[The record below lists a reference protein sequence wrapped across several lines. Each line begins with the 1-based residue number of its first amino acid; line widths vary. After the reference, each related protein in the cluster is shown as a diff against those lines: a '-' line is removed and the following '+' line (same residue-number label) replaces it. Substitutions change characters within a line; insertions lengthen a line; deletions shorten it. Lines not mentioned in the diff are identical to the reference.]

1 MHTNTLL
8 RWLTHRYSILICL
21 TLLAFGLRMYRLDYR
36 DYWDDEI
43 ISTFAARPDALT
55 ILTSISD
62 YSVHPPFYYLSLH
75 FWMQLFADDLF
86 TIRVFSVLT
95 STLCVPLIYR
105 LGQQLANSKV
115 GLMAAALLAISPF
128 QIFHSQQARMY
139 PMLTLLV
146 LLTTLTLLS
155 AWQRGGVWRWSWLAL
170 LVAAGMYTHVYYPL
184 SLLALNLWVLILTLQ
199 ARQLDYRRWVPLVS
213 AQAVG
218 VLLFVPFLPQL
229 FGTVSAVADWFWIRP
244 SLLDS
249 IFFPIMISN
258 GSGLIIFRE
267 TVPRWLML
275 SVLLPAVAAFIL
287 AHAYLIHMWRSSRS
301 IAPHWLLILLL
312 LWTPPI
318 VAGIISLTVRPILLE
333 RSLIAITIPI
343 YLLFTWSFLATRHIR
358 IAQLTAMAFLC
369 SIGLSFSQIYPA
381 APQENSLR
389 QAIDTIVVQQQPGD
403 AIAFADWQSFDTAML
418 DHPELEHVYMLPSSA
433 EDVAGFAS
441 SDYWE
446 DRLEYMD
453 VLDPEHV
460 QPIEE
465 LANDYERVWVIL
477 TPYNPALDYQLEH
490 TLDWLDEHGEQLEQ
504 IEGGRSVTWLYDLT
518 P

>member
-1 MHTNTLL
+1 MQTNIFL
-8 RWLTHRYSILICL
+8 RWLTHRYTMLIVL

-75 FWMQLFADDLF
+75 FWIGLFNDDLL

-105 LGQQLANSKV
+105 LGQQLADNKV
-115 GLMAAALLAISPF
+115 GLLAAALFAISPF

-155 AWQRGGVWRWSWLAL
+155 AWQRGGAWRWSGLAL
-170 LVAAGMYTHVYYPL
+170 LVAAGLYTHVYYPL
-184 SLLALNLWVLILTLQ
+184 SLLALNLWVVLLSIQ
-199 ARQLDYRRWVPLVS
+199 ARQLDYRRWGPLLT
-213 AQAVG
+213 AQMLG

-229 FGTVSAVADWFWIRP
+229 LGTVSGVVDWFWIRP
-244 SLLDS
+244 SPLTS
-249 IFFPIMISN
+249 ILFPIVISN
-258 GSGLIIFRE
+258 GAGLIIFRE
-267 TVPRWLML
+267 AVPAWLML
-275 SVLLPAVAAFIL
+275 SLLLPAVCAFIL
-287 AHAYLIHMWRSSRS
+287 AHVYFIRAWRSSGS
-301 IAPHWLLILLL
+301 VEPHWLLILLL
-312 LWTPPI
+312 LWTPPLA
-318 VAGIISLTVRPILLE
+318 AGIISWVVRPILLE

-343 YLLFTWSFLATRHIR
+343 YLLFTWSLLATRHLR
-358 IAQLTAMAFLC
+358 ITQLTAIAFLC
-369 SIGLSFSQIYPA
+369 SLGLSLSQIYPT
-381 APQENSLR
+381 APHENSLR
-389 QAIDTIVVQQQPGD
+389 QTIANIVAQQQPGD

-418 DHPELEHVYMLPSSA
+418 DHPELEQVYMLPTSA
-433 EDVAGFAS
+433 DDLAGFTS
-441 SDYWE
+441 SEYWE

-453 VLDPEHV
+453 VLGPEHV

-465 LANDYERVWVIL
+465 LAPDYERVWVIL
-477 TPYNPALDYQLEH
+477 TPYNPGLDYQFEH

-504 IEGGRSVTWLYDLT
+504 IEGERSVTWLYDMT